1 METLILI
8 IFNISYY
15 LIPKSTK
22 KYSIISFTIN

>member
-1 METLILI
+1 MEILILI

-22 KYSIISFTIN
+22 KYQLFLLL

>member
-1 METLILI
+1 METLI

-22 KYSIISFTIN
+22 KYSIISVTIN